1 MALTPLSTLQ
11 RKELIPMRKVSRDC
25 YIKGKG
31 RKKTTSK
38 VNIKCI
44 VMSVLHGRG
53 IIWSRAT
60 MHMDIVRM
68 PCVMSNTTIA
78 STPVL
83 QRSMRRRKRRA
94 YLTKIHNVYLRMH
107 YLLYPID

>member
-1 MALTPLSTLQ
+1 
-11 RKELIPMRKVSRDC
+11 MRKVSRDC

-68 PCVMSNTTIA
+68 PCARSNTTMA
-78 STPVL
+78 ATPVL
-83 QRSMRRRKRRA
+83 QRNMRRRKRRVH
-94 YLTKIHNVYLRMH
+94 LTKVYNF
-107 YLLYPID
+107 YL